1 MRMNLRYKCLRV
13 TLECVEPGPLPEFKG
28 FSVRGMLL
36 SRLREANPEA
46 IERYLYGGP
55 DGTPFPSGVTLTP
68 PLDRSEFAREGDRLH
83 FHLHLFE
90 DAAEAD
96 AELVLPLAERRLRL
110 GAARFRL
117 ARVEDVGSGE
127 TVFDGERY
135 RFVPPRRL
143 SPLEPEGDL
152 IVVSTLTPTYL
163 VHEGRAR
170 VPRFHMIVRN
180 AARRLTMLRRRFGEE
195 GLTREEARELIRW
208 SEGARTVSMSYRL
221 RTLRRR
227 SSRIG
232 RQEFRAV
239 VGTFVYE
246 LPPDPPARAGEVLS
260 FAAAYGVGKMN
271 TAGLG
276 RIALTCH
283 PPGG

>member
-1 MRMNLRYKCLRV
+1 MALRYKCLKF
-13 TLECVEPGPLPEFKG
+13 TLECVDPGPVPEFKG
-28 FSVRGMLL
+28 FSVRGMILK
-36 SRLREANPEA
+36 RLREGNPEA
-46 IERYLYGGP
+46 IDRYIYGGP
-55 DGTPFPSGVTLTP
+55 GGATFPSGVTLTP
-68 PLDRSEFAREGDRLH
+68 PLARSEFVHEGDELS

-96 AELVLPLAERRLRL
+96 VEFIFPLAESELRV

-117 ARVEDVGSGE
+117 VRVEEAGSGK
-127 TVFDGERY
+127 VVYDGERY
-135 RFVPPRRL
+135 RYVRPGRL
-143 SPLEPEGDL
+143 EPLELEGDFV
-152 IVVSTLTPTYL
+152 VVSTLTPTYL
-163 VHEGRAR
+163 VYDGRAR

-180 AARRLTMLRRRFGEE
+180 AARRFTMLRRRFGKQ

-208 SEGARTVSMSYRL
+208 AEEAETVAMSYRL
-221 RTLRRR
+221 KTLRRR

-246 LPPDPPARAGEVLS
+246 LPPDPPDAAGEVLS

-276 RIALTCH
+276 RISISHH
-283 PPGG
+283 P